1 MRMILSV
8 LGLLLTLAIVGWIAK
23 QQMRALKI
31 DTPSAAASASGST
44 DAKPAGNQVLEIKRQ
59 VEQSLAQGAAA
70 QASAAQQ

>member
-8 LGLLLTLAIVGWIAK
+8 LGLLLTLALVGWIAK
-23 QQMRALKI
+23 QQLRALKM
-31 DTPSAAASASGST
+31 DTPSVAVSVPPTVDSR
-44 DAKPAGNQVLEIKRQ
+44 PVGNQVQQIKSQ